1 MALAG
6 KIEATCQ
13 AHRGTPLAAMV
24 AALID
29 TYWRAKTE
37 RADLTRALYRSV
49 TDMDNTA
56 LIDAFARRADAA
68 TAAMLASASDAR
80 FADIGTVTLTLVTV
94 LFGSVGNLF
103 ERNLTGDAAQALQRE
118 LLAMCLAYLNAI
130 RT

>member
-1 MALAG
+1 
-6 KIEATCQ
+6 
-13 AHRGTPLAAMV
+13 MV

-56 LIDAFARRADAA
+56 LIDAFARRADAT

-94 LFGSVGNLF
+94 LFGSVGTLF
-103 ERNLTGDAAQALQRE
+103 ERNLTGDAAQALHRE